1 MDEVLRLPE
10 SLTIADVASLQPRL
24 LGLLKSRRDLAVD
37 GLGVGTLDT
46 AGAQLL
52 AVLWRDAADRGI
64 GVRWV
69 GVSPELTATAI
80 ALGLDSLLG
89 LAPGPGPAE
98 DPEGPAHARQP

>member
-89 LAPGPGPAE
+89 LTPGPGPAE
-98 DPEGPAHARQP
+98 DPGGPAHARQP

>member
-10 SLTIADVASLQPRL
+10 SLTIAYVASLQARL

-37 GLGVGTLDT
+37 GLGVGIMDT

-69 GVSPELTATAI
+69 GVSRELTATAI

-89 LAPGPGPAE
+89 LAPGQRPAE
-98 DPEGPAHARQP
+98 DPGGPPDAHQP

>member
-10 SLTIADVASLQPRL
+10 SLTITDVASLQPRL

-64 GVRWV
+64 RVRWV
-69 GVSPELTATAI
+69 GVSPELTAASI
-80 ALGLDSLLG
+80 ALGLDRLLG
-89 LAPGPGPAE
+89 LAPGPGPTE
-98 DPEGPAHARQP
+98 DRGGPAHARQP